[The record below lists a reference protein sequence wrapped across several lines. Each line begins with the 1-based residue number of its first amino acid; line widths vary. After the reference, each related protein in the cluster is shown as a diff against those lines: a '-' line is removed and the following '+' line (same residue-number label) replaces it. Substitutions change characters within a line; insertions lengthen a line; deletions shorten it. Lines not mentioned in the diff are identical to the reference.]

1 LSVCVGAVICERF
14 AVGASPPVD
23 TVAVC
28 GGGVFGGAVGV
39 WEDVEEALDVE
50 QVEEAFDDAGCAGQ
64 DDGGVGFAAE
74 WCRPSEQGSDA
85 GAVEECGLAE
95 VDYQVAVATAD
106 LAFDRFFEP
115 RGVGE
120 VDFAC

>member
-1 LSVCVGAVICERF
+1 MICERF

-23 TVAVC
+23 TVAVW

-64 DDGGVGFAAE
+64 DDGRVGFAAE

-95 VDYQVAVATAD
+95 VDHQVAVATAD
-106 LAFDRFFEP
+106 LASDGFSQV

-120 VDFAC
+120 VEFAC